1 MHGIDKSHGRG
12 KVSKTRQND
21 LFARASDDLERELPG
36 AFLNLVSQVRILLG
50 ALSHLPGQRPVRSS
64 AGRVG
69 PPSGHARPSWG
80 SRDLEKWLSSRS
92 LTVSRSSSNRDAYT
106 SRGHGGAAV
115 AKHPLYVRA

>member
-1 MHGIDKSHGRG
+1 MIALKQLRKGMG
-12 KVSKTRQND
+12 ND
-21 LFARASDDLERELPG
+21 VERLPKPCVAGSNPAGG
-36 AFLNLVSQVRILLG
+36 AFPF
-50 ALSHLPGQRPVRSS
+50 LPGQRPVRSS

-115 AKHPLYVRA
+115 GEASAVRTGLTVALSDRIASLPFPHP

>member
-50 ALSHLPGQRPVRSS
+50 APCDV
-64 AGRVG
+64 
-69 PPSGHARPSWG
+69 SGHR
-80 SRDLEKWLSSRS
+80 
-92 LTVSRSSSNRDAYT
+92 
-106 SRGHGGAAV
+106 
-115 AKHPLYVRA
+115 